1 MMHGEAGEAILRQ
14 IEAFAFDFARLILE
28 VPFGEIYSRPGLEPR
43 TRQLVTVSALIALGS
58 APTQLKRHLC
68 SALKLGW
75 MRDELLEVIMQLSIY
90 AGFPAASITLS
101 ALQETL
107 EDGAESAS
115 AQQGA
120 T

>member
-1 MMHGEAGEAILRQ
+1 
-14 IEAFAFDFARLILE
+14 
-28 VPFGEIYSRPGLEPR
+28 
-43 TRQLVTVSALIALGS
+43 
-58 APTQLKRHLC
+58 
-68 SALKLGW
+68 

-90 AGFPAASITLS
+90 AGFPAASIALS

>member
-1 MMHGEAGEAILRQ
+1 
-14 IEAFAFDFARLILE
+14 
-28 VPFGEIYSRPGLEPR
+28 
-43 TRQLVTVSALIALGS
+43 
-58 APTQLKRHLC
+58 
-68 SALKLGW
+68 

-90 AGFPAASITLS
+90 AGFPAASIALS
-101 ALQETL
+101 ALQKTL